1 MSKIS
6 QLYGLSDQEIAHRE
20 LILSH
25 KYDVKIQSTET
36 QEVLLKILSAIET
49 DGDLLSDG
57 EVIDMIHNLLNSM
70 GLQEL
75 LKEAQTVPEKCKH
88 DSMSGTGEYLK
99 CNNCGYVKITQYHY

>member
-6 QLYGLSDQEIAHRE
+6 QLYGLSSQEIAYKE

-25 KYDVKIQSTET
+25 KYDSKVQSPET
-36 QEVLLKILSAIET
+36 QEVLLKILSTIET

-57 EVIDMIHNLLNSM
+57 EVIDMIHNLLNSI

-75 LKEAQTVPEKCKH
+75 LKEAQTVPEKCQH

-99 CNNCGYVKITQYHY
+99 

>member
-6 QLYGLSDQEIAHRE
+6 QLYGLSDREIAHKE

-25 KYDVKIQSTET
+25 RYDVRVQSAET

-70 GLQEL
+70 GAQEL
-75 LKEAQTVPEKCKH
+75 LKEAQTETEKSKH
-88 DSMSGTGEYLK
+88 
-99 CNNCGYVKITQYHY
+99 NNNKGL